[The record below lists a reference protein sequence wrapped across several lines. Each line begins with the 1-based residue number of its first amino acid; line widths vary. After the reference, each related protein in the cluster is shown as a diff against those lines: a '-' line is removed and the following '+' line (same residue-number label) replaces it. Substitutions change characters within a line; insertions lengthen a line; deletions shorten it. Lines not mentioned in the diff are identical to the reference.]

1 MGWGN
6 QCAPWDLDKKEKKKK
21 KWGGGGGGGINYALI
36 FFYHVDDRYF
46 KFNHISFTA
55 HRLFSVLSA
64 IVLSHNLVYIFYK
77 ITVNIVI
84 VKSAT
89 ILPWHFLSVT

>member
-1 MGWGN
+1 MWSGGK
-6 QCAPWDLDKKEKKKK
+6 QCAPWDLDKKERIKKG
-21 KWGGGGGGGINYALI
+21 WGGGRGRGINYALI
-36 FFYHVDDRYF
+36 FYHVDDRYF

-64 IVLSHNLVYIFYK
+64 IVLSHNLVYIN
-77 ITVNIVI
+77 IIIVNIVI